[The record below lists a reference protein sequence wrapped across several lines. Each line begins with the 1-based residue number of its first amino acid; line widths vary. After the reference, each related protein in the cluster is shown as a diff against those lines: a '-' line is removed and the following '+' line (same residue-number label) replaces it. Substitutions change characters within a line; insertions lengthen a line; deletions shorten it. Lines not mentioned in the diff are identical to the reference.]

1 MNSLKSRLFVIACIL
16 VSSCSRAAAQS
27 IVFGQVETA
36 TIASAAQSNS
46 YTFSA
51 APAPA
56 PDSAATVNP
65 VYFSDDFENGLSKWT
80 ESTGYWGTVTC
91 DYRSTTNGV
100 SATPVSGSTC
110 PPTNYPANVNASLML
125 AGELNLAGATSPVL
139 TFWHKYSIEAT
150 CCTTWDYGFVE
161 YSTNYGV
168 SWTKLSNQDTQSP
181 DANGPGFT
189 GTISSWYPEE
199 FDLTTIP
206 KWNTV
211 PILIRFRLWD
221 GRGGN
226 TSWGWLI
233 DDVEV
238 KEKGTA
244 NVGLTVSIPSGGGT
258 VTGGGI
264 NCPGTCAELWPAN
277 WTLSGREWAA
287 EVATYETP
295 PDAMSAV
302 PDYPSGGNYALYADS
317 VLEQAT
323 AVSLAGATAPTL
335 SIYTQYS
342 ISATCCT
349 TWDYGFVEYSTDYGL
364 TWTKLSNQDTP
375 KPDGNGPGFTGTVTS
390 WTQEQFDLTQI
401 TNWATLP
408 ILIRFRLWDS
418 RGGNTGW
425 GWLIDD
431 PEIYDPATGKTY
443 FGPDTFGSGSLPNFS
458 NVTLTATPNSGSTF
472 ESWTGCNSTSGNECT
487 INRYIDRVVTAT
499 FSSSAP
505 NFTLSA
511 NPNSV
516 TITQGG
522 SGTSTITVTDVDG
535 FTGSVGLSASGLPS
549 GVTATF
555 NPTSTTTTS
564 TLTLAAT
571 ATASTGTGTVTIE
584 GVSGSLTNT
593 TALALTVNPTGV
605 PVVTLTPASLAFGN
619 VAEDETSAAKTVT
632 LKNTGATTLNISS
645 ITESGVDFHVVSNT
659 CGATV
664 LAGKSCIVKVDFA
677 PPQLGPFTGN
687 LTIAD
692 NASNSPQTVTF
703 TGAGVAQATW
713 TPTSLSFATQAV
725 ETTSAAKIVT
735 LTNNLPTALSITGIT
750 ITGTDT
756 GDFAQ
761 TNTCGG
767 SVASKGKCTISVTFT
782 PQATG
787 KRTATLNINDS
798 ANNSPQTV
806 SLTGTGEI
814 QVTRTPSSLAFAL
827 QTVGTTSAAKNVTLT
842 NNLPTALSIT
852 SITFTGTDT
861 GDFAQTNTCGSSVAS
876 KGKCTI
882 SVTFTPEATGTRT
895 ATLNINDSANNSPQT
910 VSLSGTGK

>member
-1 MNSLKSRLFVIACIL
+1 M
-16 VSSCSRAAAQS
+16 
-27 IVFGQVETA
+27 
-36 TIASAAQSNS
+36 
-46 YTFSA
+46 
-51 APAPA
+51 
-56 PDSAATVNP
+56 
-65 VYFSDDFENGLSKWT
+65 
-80 ESTGYWGTVTC
+80 
-91 DYRSTTNGV
+91 
-100 SATPVSGSTC
+100 
-110 PPTNYPANVNASLML
+110 
-125 AGELNLAGATSPVL
+125 
-139 TFWHKYSIEAT
+139 
-150 CCTTWDYGFVE
+150 
-161 YSTNYGV
+161 
-168 SWTKLSNQDTQSP
+168 
-181 DANGPGFT
+181 
-189 GTISSWYPEE
+189 
-199 FDLTTIP
+199 
-206 KWNTV
+206 
-211 PILIRFRLWD
+211 WD

-687 LTIAD
+687 LAIAD
-692 NASNSPQTVTF
+692 NASNSPQTVRLHWRGRSPSDVDAHF
-703 TGAGVAQATW
+703 TELCHAGGRDHQCGQDRN
-713 TPTSLSFATQAV
+713 PDR
-725 ETTSAAKIVT
+725 TTC
-735 LTNNLPTALSITGIT
+735 P
-750 ITGTDT
+750 
-756 GDFAQ
+756 
-761 TNTCGG
+761 
-767 SVASKGKCTISVTFT
+767 
-782 PQATG
+782 P
-787 KRTATLNINDS
+787 R
-798 ANNSPQTV
+798 
-806 SLTGTGEI
+806 
-814 QVTRTPSSLAFAL
+814 
-827 QTVGTTSAAKNVTLT
+827 
-842 NNLPTALSIT
+842 
-852 SITFTGTDT
+852 
-861 GDFAQTNTCGSSVAS
+861 
-876 KGKCTI
+876 
-882 SVTFTPEATGTRT
+882 
-895 ATLNINDSANNSPQT
+895 
-910 VSLSGTGK
+910 